1 MNTPTAARALATKSY
16 TRTIVYDL
24 TNLTLIRPKAAAT
37 SEWIA
42 AALRQAILQG
52 EFKSGQALP
61 QDEVAARFGV
71 SKIPAREALLQ
82 LKAEG
87 LVTFYPNR
95 GAVVS
100 ELSAEEVDEIYAIRI
115 ALETLALRRA
125 IPNMTR
131 ADFVRLDGLIT
142 IMDDERDALKW
153 SELNWEFHAALYAP
167 CRMPRLLDQI
177 RALHT
182 NVQRYV
188 VIYLTSVD
196 YHTEAQRQHRVI
208 LRACQ
213 RGNADVAANQLARH
227 LGQAARKMSALLQ
240 TGTTSNPERLRS

>member
-1 MNTPTAARALATKSY
+1 MTDFTLA
-16 TRTIVYDL
+16 
-24 TNLTLIRPKAAAT
+24 RPKAAAT

-52 EFKSGQALP
+52 ELKSGQPLP
-61 QDEVAARFGV
+61 QDEIAARFGV

-82 LKAEG
+82 LRAEG

-100 ELSAEEVDEIYAIRI
+100 ALSAEEVDEIYAMRI

-153 SELNWEFHAALYAP
+153 SELNWEFHAALYRP
-167 CRMPRLLDQI
+167 CGMLRLLDEI

-188 VIYLTSVD
+188 VMYLTSVD
-196 YHTEAQRQHRVI
+196 YHAEAQRQHRII
-208 LRACQ
+208 LKACQ
-213 RGNADVAANQLARH
+213 RGNADAAADQLARH
-227 LGQAARKMSALLQ
+227 LGQAATKMAKLLAQ
-240 TGTTSNPERLRS
+240 TTPTFPTLKPPGKEAEKSR

>member
-1 MNTPTAARALATKSY
+1 MPVAARSY
-16 TRTIVYDL
+16 TRRIAYVTMTIAPP
-24 TNLTLIRPKAAAT
+24 RPRAAAT

-42 AALRQAILQG
+42 GALRSAILQG
-52 EFKSGQALP
+52 EYKSGQPLP

-71 SKIPAREALLQ
+71 SKIPMREALLQ
-82 LKAEG
+82 LRAEG

-100 ELSAEEVDEIYAIRI
+100 ELSAEEVDEIYAMRI

-125 IPNMTR
+125 IPHITK
-131 ADFVRLDGLIT
+131 ADFVRLEGLIT
-142 IMDDERDALKW
+142 IMDDERAALPW

-167 CRMPRLLDQI
+167 CRMPRLLDEI

-188 VIYLTSVD
+188 VVYLTTTD
-196 YHTEAQRQHRVI
+196 YHAEAQRQHRVI
-208 LRACQ
+208 LKACQ
-213 RGNADVAANQLARH
+213 RGNADAAAEQLAKH
-227 LGQAARKMSALLQ
+227 LGQAAAKMVKLLKQ
-240 TGTTSNPERLRS
+240 